1 MMHLMIAL
9 TSLIALSATLTL
21 IGMMLLHNADKI
33 VAALQLDD
41 AHLPLSGD
49 TFGKLGRAQR
59 AQGTARYRVVSGA
72 LPAPAAL

>member
-1 MMHLMIAL
+1 MMHLLIAL

-59 AQGTARYRVVSGA
+59 AQGMVRYRVVSGA